1 MENSFQFVLGRQV
14 LPLDIHAI
22 AADAEGHLLKVSWEG
37 PVRFRFDYGGWLVEA
52 VLTEDGTT
60 RLELS
65 ADLGAMP
72 FTAEAR
78 TERASLQAIVD
89 SGNGHLGGIF
99 TVTRDRRIRLTVAG
113 GVDGPLTAVGL
124 VATVTRLLL
133 PATPYL
139 DLLAV
144 FLRTGRGGAWRR
156 ARR

>member
-22 AADAEGHLLKVSWEG
+22 AADAEGHLLKVTWDG
-37 PVRFRFDYGGWLVEA
+37 PVRFRFDYDGWLVEA
-52 VLTEDGTT
+52 VLIEDATT

-78 TERASLQAIVD
+78 SERASLQAVVD
-89 SGNGHLGGIF
+89 AGNGHLGGLF
-99 TVTRDRRIRLTVAG
+99 LVTRDRRIRLSLAG
-113 GVDGPLTAVGL
+113 VVDGPLTAVGL
-124 VATVTRLLL
+124 VATVARLLL

-139 DLLAV
+139 ELLAV

-156 ARR
+156 PRR